1 MTIPAG
7 SGVPQ
12 HSGIYTPE
20 IWSGKMLVEYYTA
33 TVFGAIANTDYEGEI
48 KKEGDTVHIRTLPE
62 IEILDYVK
70 GVPLNIQRPN
80 PGKIELTIDHAKYFN
95 IGVDDIDK
103 FQSDLD
109 YLNKWTTH
117 GGKKLA
123 IAQDR
128 SILASVYADADPFN
142 KGATA
147 GKLSR
152 NINLGSTGAPLAVTA
167 TNILDLLV
175 DVGQVFS
182 EQDVP
187 EDQRKVV
194 LPAWMTTLI
203 KKSDLKEVSVSGDG
217 TSMLRNGR
225 VGMID
230 NMEIF
235 QSNSLANVT
244 DGADTVTNA
253 MACHRDAL
261 TFAAQL
267 TESRTFQAES
277 TFGWFARSLVVYG
290 FEVIKPEAMV
300 HLYVK
305 KG

>member
-1 MTIPAG
+1 MTVAAG
-7 SGVPQ
+7 PGVPQ
-12 HSGIYTPE
+12 HSGTYTPE
-20 IWSGKMLVEYYTA
+20 VWSGKMLVEYYTA

-48 KKEGDTVHIRTLPE
+48 KKEGDKVHIRTLPD
-62 IEILDYVK
+62 IEIHDYVK
-70 GVPLNIQRPN
+70 GTNLNIQRPN
-80 PGKIELTIDHAKYFN
+80 PGKVQLSIDHAQYFN
-95 IGVDDIDK
+95 IGIDDIDK

-109 YLNKWTTH
+109 YVNKWAAH
-117 GGKKLA
+117 GGKQLA

-128 SILASVYADADPFN
+128 RVLANVYADAHARN

-147 GKLSR
+147 GKISQ
-152 NINLGSTGAPLAVTA
+152 NINLGAAGAAIQLTK
-167 TNILDLLV
+167 TNIVEFLV
-175 DVGQVFS
+175 DVGLVFA

-194 LPAWMTTLI
+194 LPAWACSLI
-203 KKSDLKEVSVSGDG
+203 KKSELKDASLSGDG

-225 VGMID
+225 IGMVD

-235 QSNSLANVT
+235 SSNQVSSVIDT
-244 DGADTVTNA
+244 GAAAWNA
-253 MACHRDAL
+253 LACHRDAL

-290 FEVIKPEAMV
+290 FEVIKPEAMI
-300 HLYVK
+300 HMFIK
-305 KG
+305 K

>member
-1 MTIPAG
+1 MIPAG
-7 SGVPQ
+7 AGVPQ
-12 HSGIYTPE
+12 HSGVYTPE

-48 KKEGDTVHIRTLPE
+48 RKAGDKVHIRTLPD
-62 IEILDYVK
+62 IEIHDYEK
-70 GVPLNIQRPN
+70 GTALKIQHPN
-80 PGKIELTIDHAKYFN
+80 PGKIELVIDQAQYFN
-95 IGVDDIDK
+95 IAIDDIDK

-109 YLNKWTTH
+109 YLNKWTAH
-117 GGKKLA
+117 AGKKLA

-128 SILASVYADADPFN
+128 RILADVYADAHPYN
-142 KGATA
+142 KGANA
-147 GKLSR
+147 GKISR
-152 NINLGSTGAPLAVTA
+152 NINLGAAGAPLALTKS
-167 TNILDLLV
+167 NIVEVLV
-175 DVGQVFS
+175 DVGQVFA

-194 LPAWMTTLI
+194 LPAWATNLI
-203 KKSDLKEVSVSGDG
+203 KKSELKDASLSGDG

-225 VGMID
+225 IGMID

-235 QSNSLANVT
+235 QSNSLSSVI
-244 DGADTVTNA
+244 DGSATVWNA
-253 MACHRDAL
+253 LACHRDAL

-290 FEVIKPEAMV
+290 YETIKDEGMV
-300 HLYVK
+300 HLYIT